1 MKPIILVALLT
12 MASPI
17 LADQPYQH
25 PYQNG
30 GYWDGLPSTS
40 PNTTAGASDIER
52 AQAAILAGKDPTEV
66 LGATAAGTKPF
77 TRHPYLNSGYF
88 GDRINGDRE

>member
-1 MKPIILVALLT
+1 MKPMILAVLT
-12 MASPI
+12 AIAIPV

-30 GYWDGLPSTS
+30 GYWDGLASPTQNTSSTE
-40 PNTTAGASDIER
+40 SDVER

-88 GDRINGDRE
+88 GERINGDRE

>member
-1 MKPIILVALLT
+1 MKPMILAALLT
-12 MASPI
+12 IASPV

-30 GYWDGLPSTS
+30 GYWDGLASPSQNNSSTE
-40 PNTTAGASDIER
+40 SDVER

-88 GDRINGDRE
+88 GERINGDRE

>member
-1 MKPIILVALLT
+1 MKPMILAALLT
-12 MASPI
+12 IASPV

-30 GYWDGLPSTS
+30 GYWDGLASPTQNTSSTE
-40 PNTTAGASDIER
+40 SDVER

-88 GDRINGDRE
+88 GERINGDRE